1 MKVLRMYALV
11 AVGLVILIGA
21 LQLLRPSVAEA
32 PPAPAAVVVVNT
44 PGQPVPTILQVN
56 GPFFTRL
63 DMPSCGSACSF
74 QDSESPDVVVPAGK
88 RLVIEHVSAN
98 VAVDPTLNSAVLFEL
113 IAGPDS
119 LPVGQHVFPTVAGT
133 NEGGQLHFTV
143 SQPVRLYVDAGVGV
157 HCLAHRDAAG
167 GTFLAGPC
175 FISGSLV
182 NLP

>member
-98 VAVDPTLNSAVLFEL
+98 VAGDPTLNSPVLFRF
-113 IAGPDS
+113 IPGPDS
-119 LPVGQHVFPTVAGT
+119 FPVGQDVFPTVVGT
-133 NEGGQLHFTV
+133 NEDGDLNFTLGQHV
-143 SQPVRLYVDAGVGV
+143 GIYVEAGAV
-157 HCLAHRDAAG
+157 
-167 GTFLAGPC
+167 
-175 FISGSLV
+175 
-182 NLP
+182 